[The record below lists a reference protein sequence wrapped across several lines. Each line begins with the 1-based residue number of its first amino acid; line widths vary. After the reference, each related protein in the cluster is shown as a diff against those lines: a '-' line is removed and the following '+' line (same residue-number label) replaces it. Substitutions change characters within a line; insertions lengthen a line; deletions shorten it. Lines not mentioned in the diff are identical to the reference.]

1 MANSL
6 LLITRLEITIV
17 TTASNILILIIA
29 QVLLDAH
36 HVNIKV
42 GEYFMVE
49 VDLMEVH
56 IQQHLILSL
65 FLIIETIQAFMSKI
79 SLCEVPAQ

>member
-1 MANSL
+1 M
-6 LLITRLEITIV
+6 
-17 TTASNILILIIA
+17 IIA
-29 QVLLDAH
+29 QVLINAQD
-36 HVNIKV
+36 VNIKM

-56 IQQHLILSL
+56 IQQHPILSL